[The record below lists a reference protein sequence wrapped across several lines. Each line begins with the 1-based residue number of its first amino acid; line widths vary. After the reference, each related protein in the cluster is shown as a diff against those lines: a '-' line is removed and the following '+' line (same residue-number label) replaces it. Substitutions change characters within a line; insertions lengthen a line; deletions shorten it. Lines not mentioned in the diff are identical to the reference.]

1 MTIEGF
7 AQAIIG
13 KNLDKLVNNI
23 DYKVRVIVA
32 EKEYGLDILIN
43 DENPFM
49 RVYVIYYCK
58 MNGDKLQCR

>member
-13 KNLDKLVNNI
+13 KNLDKLVNNT

-32 EKEYGLDILIN
+32 EKKYGLDILIN
-43 DENPFM
+43 DEN
-49 RVYVIYYCK
+49 
-58 MNGDKLQCR
+58 